1 MLTLEQLIIR
11 LVLAALLGSLVG
23 LERQRLDW
31 AAGLRTHMMVC
42 VGSALAMIVSAYGF
56 TDVLTP
62 GKIVLD
68 PSRIAAQVVSG
79 IGFLGAGTILFLRHE
94 VIRGLTTAAGL
105 WTVACVGLAVGSG
118 LYEAAVI
125 ATVLALIILAL
136 LKPLERLI
144 FSRDQKRTVNLIID
158 RQHTSLEL
166 IEQAINQQSITMT
179 QMIVQR
185 GDGLEEDYV
194 KLLLSYN
201 TPKDRLPLLME
212 RLRKIPG
219 IKEIT
224 YQKERTFQEN

>member
-1 MLTLEQLIIR
+1 MLTLEQLLIR

-23 LERQRLDW
+23 LERQRRDW

-56 TDVLTP
+56 ADILTP

-118 LYEAAVI
+118 LYEAAI
-125 ATVLALIILAL
+125 ITTVLALIILAL
-136 LKPLERLI
+136 LKPLERLL
-144 FSRDQKRTVNLIID
+144 FSREQRRAISLIID

-166 IEQAINQQSITMT
+166 IEQAIRQENITMT
-179 QMIVQR
+179 QMVVQR
-185 GDGLEEDYV
+185 GDGPEEDYV

-201 TPKDRLPLLME
+201 TPKDRLPVLME
-212 RLRKIPG
+212 RLRNISG
-219 IKEIT
+219 IKEIN
-224 YQKERTFQEN
+224 YQSERISAEN

>member
-1 MLTLEQLIIR
+1 MLTLQELLIR
-11 LVLAALLGSLVG
+11 LVLAAVLGSIVG

-42 VGSALAMIVSAYGF
+42 VGSALAMIVSAHGF
-56 TDVLTP
+56 VDVLVP

-105 WTVACVGLAVGSG
+105 WTVACVGLAAGSG

-125 ATVLALIILAL
+125 TTVLALIILAL
-136 LKPLERLI
+136 LKPLEKML
-144 FSRDQKRTVNLIID
+144 FSRNRKRTISLTIN
-158 RQHTSLEL
+158 RQHASLEL
-166 IEQAINQQSITMT
+166 ISQAINQENIAMT
-179 QMIVQR
+179 QMVVQR
-185 GDGLEEDYV
+185 GEEPEEEYV
-194 KLLLSYN
+194 KITVSYN
-201 TPKDRLPLLME
+201 TPKDRLPALME
-212 RLRKIPG
+212 RLSAIAG

-224 YQKERTFQEN
+224 YLSEKDYS

>member
-1 MLTLEQLIIR
+1 MLTYQELIIR
-11 LVLAALLGSLVG
+11 LVLAAVLGSAVG

-56 TDVLTP
+56 TEVLTP
-62 GKIVLD
+62 GKVILD

-118 LYEAAVI
+118 LYAAGLI

-136 LKPLERLI
+136 LKPLEKSI
-144 FSRDQKRTVNLIID
+144 FSKRRQRMITLIIN
-158 RQHTSLEL
+158 RQQASIEL
-166 IEQAINQQSITMT
+166 IEQAVNQEKLDLT
-179 QMIVQR
+179 QMVIQR
-185 GDGLEEDYV
+185 GDQPNEDYV
-194 KLLLSYN
+194 KLMLSYN
-201 TPKDRLPLLME
+201 TPKEKLPALADRI
-212 RLRKIPG
+212 RSING
-219 IKEIT
+219 IKEINYGT
-224 YQKERTFQEN
+224 EWEGRDG